1 MTDYSR
7 SVPAGVH
14 QTIDS
19 DKFKGHSTTSKPS
32 DRIESPSEIRDSIQI
47 MPESD
52 HRVGPT
58 EHLFYTRVPAWQ
70 AKFGSAIS
78 EPCRAEQSQGIRTI
92 SYPHNSKGGSSAEQ
106 SERNREFPH
115 SRYVF
120 KLRHIY
126 SEYCAPC
133 CNHDLTGF
141 EWG

>member
-52 HRVGPT
+52 HQVGPT
-58 EHLFYTRVPAWQ
+58 EHCSIPGSRHGRQSSGRRYRNRAGRNNPKEFARSLICITAR
-70 AKFGSAIS
+70 AK
-78 EPCRAEQSQGIRTI
+78 
-92 SYPHNSKGGSSAEQ
+92 Q

-115 SRYVF
+115 SRYGF
-120 KLRHIY
+120 KMRHIY
-126 SEYCAPC
+126 CEYCAPC